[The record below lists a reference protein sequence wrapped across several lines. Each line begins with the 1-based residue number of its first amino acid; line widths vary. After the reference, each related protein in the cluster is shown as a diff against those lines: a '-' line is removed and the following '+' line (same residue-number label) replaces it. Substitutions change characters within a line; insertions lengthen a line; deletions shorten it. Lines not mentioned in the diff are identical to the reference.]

1 MTDTEQEV
9 PGWARQ
15 LAKRVDGLAE
25 ALANQRNADTPSER
39 REASRDVD
47 DETRALRRLGLTRD
61 EVDRLQKEK
70 RRGEMR
76 EVLEEL
82 LAEREATTEDDAD
95 GDPDAETVVTLRDA
109 ATKRTQ
115 GRKVKPPKQPEP
127 DEEPVTEDTDQPK
140 NLVQRLGLG

>member
-1 MTDTEQEV
+1 MSDQESEV

-25 ALANQRNADTPSER
+25 ALENRRNADTPAER
-39 REASRDVD
+39 RDASRDVD
-47 DETRALRRLGLTRD
+47 DESRALRRLGLTRD
-61 EVDRLQKEK
+61 EVDRLQREK

-82 LAEREATTEDDAD
+82 LAEREAATEDAD
-95 GDPDAETVVTLRDA
+95 GDADAETVVTLRDA
-109 ATKRTQ
+109 ASKRGE
-115 GRKVKPPKQPEP
+115 GRKVKPPKPPET
-127 DEEPVTEDTDQPK
+127 DEEPETADTDQPK